1 MMPSDQDLDALIK
14 RLHLANARRAWRDL
28 TRRAEQEE
36 WSYRDFLAL
45 LISEEVAHRQQTR
58 LNRLVRRARFP
69 FLKTIDDFNFLYQ
82 STVRLSLLGSVLAP
96 DFVTEG
102 RCIIFG
108 GKTGRGKTHLAV
120 AIAYRAIQNGFDA
133 RCVTAAELIDDLSTA
148 FRSGGFT
155 ETLATYVHPGVLV
168 VDEVGYLTYGTDAAN
183 MLFHVVNDR
192 HRKKR
197 AMVFTTN
204 KALTAW
210 GRVLHDDDLAH
221 AIIDRILERGRLIM
235 LDGPSMRTKHLGLD
249 EPTSTEALDQPARI
263 SGINAPEFPEPT
275 GGALPCGTTRAR
287 SDRRGSQSDGAV
299 RRQAEAAPPVALP

>member
-1 MMPSDQDLDALIK
+1 
-14 RLHLANARRAWRDL
+14 
-28 TRRAEQEE
+28 
-36 WSYRDFLAL
+36 
-45 LISEEVAHRQQTR
+45 V
-58 LNRLVRRARFP
+58 
-69 FLKTIDDFNFLYQ
+69 
-82 STVRLSLLGSVLAP
+82 G
-96 DFVTEG
+96 
-102 RCIIFG
+102 CIIFG

-148 FRSGGFT
+148 FRGGGFT

-192 HRKKR
+192 HRKRR

-204 KALTAW
+204 KPLTAW

-221 AIIDRILERGRLIM
+221 AIVDRILERGRIVM

-249 EPTSTEALDQPARI
+249 ELASSEASDQPARI

-275 GGALPCGTTRAR
+275 RVDLVIAKGGSMVIRGAEHEATIDASKAGPENHIARAI
-287 SDRRGSQSDGAV
+287 SNSILVAAEVGHIRRGIDVGPISGARISGCRHSGV
-299 RRQAEAAPPVALP
+299 PVAGVENGPPSLGDTGLADGTCRQPISNRIKSGTDLEHKGVAWDLRRRRCGIGPGVQYPFW